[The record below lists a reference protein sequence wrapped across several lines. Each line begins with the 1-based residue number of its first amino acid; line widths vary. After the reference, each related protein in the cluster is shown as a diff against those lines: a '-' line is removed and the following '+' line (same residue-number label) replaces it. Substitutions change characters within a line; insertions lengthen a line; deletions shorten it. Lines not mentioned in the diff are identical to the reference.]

1 MAALAST
8 SCSVPISRRQRLY
21 CTSHTCY
28 TSTPGPNMKESE
40 SDRAAERFW
49 PNPAVPKCDLGL
61 TQLCRLALHPVPHL
75 AVLLATYGLYQT
87 QDYGHKEPRLVPHK
101 EDWYNSS
108 VRLHGLP
115 PHARAG
121 RGAGRPEGISST
133 LRAHFG
139 QLCRTLRA
147 ARAALPPTSGSSGSV
162 CRGGTRRRPCRR
174 WFHGHKK
181 DILASASRQ
190 L

>member
-1 MAALAST
+1 M
-8 SCSVPISRRQRLY
+8 RF
-21 CTSHTCY
+21 
-28 TSTPGPNMKESE
+28 GPY
-40 SDRAAERFW
+40 
-49 PNPAVPKCDLGL
+49 PAVP
-61 TQLCRLALHPVPHL
+61 PHS
-75 AVLLATYGLYQT
+75 APPQAEGLLATYGLYQP

-174 WFHGHKK
+174 WIHGHKD
-181 DILASASRQ
+181 DILAPATRSPLLLLMRRIF
-190 L
+190 LYLNHLLIVEEGIK